1 MTFAAPKTRLE
12 DQRYIEAFD
21 VNEFEAYLN
30 SQTNTE
36 GDSDREKRGLV
47 IET

>member
-30 SQTNTE
+30 CQTSTE
-36 GDSDREKRGLV
+36 GDSDKEKSRLF

>member
-21 VNEFEAYLN
+21 VQEFETYLN
-30 SQTNTE
+30 CQASRDT
-36 GDSDREKRGLV
+36 DSDKEKKGLA

>member
-21 VNEFEAYLN
+21 VDEFETYLN
-30 SQTNTE
+30 CQTSRD
-36 GDSDREKRGLV
+36 GDSDKDKRGLI

>member
-30 SQTNTE
+30 CQTSTE
-36 GDSDREKRGLV
+36 GDRDKGKRGLV
-47 IET
+47 LET